1 MLMRSLFAAALLS
14 MLAGAGHFPRVAVAQ
29 GPDVDRARLL
39 FVEGQRA
46 YDAGRFEEAAEK
58 MKAAYELTRSPELA
72 FNVGRVYERMSEYNE
87 AIRYFRIYARRG
99 QPSESELADIRRRI
113 RALAEARDRQ
123 QSVVYTGAPSTDALT
138 AEARAFF
145 LRGVAM
151 FEQGQF
157 DAAMVAFT
165 AAHQFA
171 PLPEVLYNMAV
182 TSERLGNLRD
192 AVDYYREY
200 LRVRRDAPD
209 RGHVEREIARL
220 RSERRSR

>member
-1 MLMRSLFAAALLS
+1 MLMRSLVATALLS
-14 MLAGAGHFPRVAVAQ
+14 MLSGAGSLTCVAAAQ
-29 GPDVDRARLL
+29 GPEVDRARAL

-58 MKAAYELTRSPELA
+58 MKAAYDLTLSPELA

-99 QPSESELADIRRRI
+99 HPSESELADIRRRI
-113 RALAEARDRQ
+113 RTLAEARDRQ
-123 QSVVYTGAPSTDALT
+123 QSVVYTAAPSTDALT

-157 DAAMVAFT
+157 EAAMVAFT

-182 TSERLGNLRD
+182 TSERLGSLRD

>member
-1 MLMRSLFAAALLS
+1 MFTRIFLAIGLLS
-14 MLAGAGHFPRVAVAQ
+14 LAPSGGMGARIVEAQ
-29 GPDVDRARLL
+29 SDDVQQARAL

-46 YDAGRFEEAAEK
+46 YEAGRFEEAAEK
-58 MKAAYELTRSPELA
+58 MKAAYVLTRSPELA
-72 FNVGRVYERMSEYNE
+72 FNVARVYERMSEYNE
-87 AIRYFRIYARRG
+87 AIRYFRIYVRRG
-99 QPSESELADIRRRI
+99 QPSESELADVRRRI
-113 RALAEARDRQ
+113 GALAEARDRQ

-151 FEQGQF
+151 FQQGQF
-157 DAAMVAFT
+157 EAAMVAFT

-182 TSERLGNLRD
+182 TSEQLGNLRD

-200 LRVRRDAPD
+200 LRVNRGAAD
-209 RGHVEREIARL
+209 RGQVEREIERL
-220 RSERRSR
+220 RRERSAR